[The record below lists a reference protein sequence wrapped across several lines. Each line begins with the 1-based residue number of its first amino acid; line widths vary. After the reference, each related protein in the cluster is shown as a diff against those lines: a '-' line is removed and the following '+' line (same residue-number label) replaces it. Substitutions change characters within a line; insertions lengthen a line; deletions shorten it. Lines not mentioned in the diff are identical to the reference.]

1 VITIIAMVRYFWSRM
16 IRSKPMIPASTMIA
30 ATTTN
35 ATTLVP
41 LPCAQPRRSKTVA
54 VASVDSA
61 TSTVSHPTSST

>member
-1 VITIIAMVRYFWSRM
+1 
-16 IRSKPMIPASTMIA
+16 MIPASTMIA